1 MTMMAIVGVL
11 LLVLALLGEPLF
23 VVIGAL
29 GLAAFAAVDI
39 DTQSVI
45 IELYRL
51 AQNPF
56 MITIPLF
63 TFAGFLMAE
72 SKTATRLV
80 RLARAGM
87 GWIPGGLALVVLIT
101 CAFFTTFTG
110 ASGVTIIALGGL
122 LLPAL
127 RVEKY
132 PEDFSFGLVTAS
144 GSMGLLF
151 PPSLPIILYGL
162 VASVEIDKLFIAGI
176 LPGMV
181 SMVVLGG
188 YGMRVAKRAGI
199 KRSPVKARE
208 FLQALNETKWEL
220 MVPVIIMVGIY
231 GGFVTVAEASAITA
245 AYVLLIEVFIYK
257 DLDLRRDLP
266 RVIRESMLMVG
277 AILVILGVA
286 LGLTNYL
293 VDAQVPMR
301 IFEVMR
307 QYLTSKWA
315 FLMALNLFLLL
326 VGCLLDIFSAIIV
339 VVPLIT
345 PVAREVGVDPIHLG
359 IIFLANLQIGYLTP
373 PVGMNL
379 FIASLAFEQP
389 MVRIYRMVLPY
400 LALLVLSLLVITY
413 VPLLSLV
420 LLHPEMLWDSLG
432 ALWGAISGVFW

>member
-1 MTMMAIVGVL
+1 MSLAIVGAVL
-11 LLVLALLGEPLF
+11 ILLTLLGEPLF
-23 VVIGAL
+23 VILGAL
-29 GLAAFAAVDI
+29 GLAAFTVAEI

-56 MITIPLF
+56 MVTIPLF

-72 SKTATRLV
+72 ARTASRLV

-87 GWIPGGLALVVLIT
+87 GWLPGGMALVVLAT

-127 RVEKY
+127 RAENY

-162 VASVEIDKLFIAGI
+162 IASVEIDKLFIAGI

-181 SMVVLGG
+181 SMLAVGG
-188 YGMRVAKRAGI
+188 YSVWTAHKAGV
-199 KRSPVKARE
+199 RRTPVQPRE
-208 FLQALNETKWEL
+208 FLAALNETKWEIA
-220 MVPVIIMVGIY
+220 VPLIIMVGIY
-231 GGFVTVAEASAITA
+231 GGFVTVAEAAAITA
-245 AYVLLIEVFIYK
+245 AYVLFIEVFVYK
-257 DLDLRRDLP
+257 DLSLRRDLP
-266 RVIRESMLMVG
+266 RVIHESMLLVG
-277 AILVILGVA
+277 AILLILGVA

-293 VDAQVPMR
+293 VDQQVPMR
-301 IFEVMR
+301 IFELIR
-307 QYLTSKWA
+307 EHLTSKWA
-315 FLMALNLFLLL
+315 FLLALNLFLLV

-345 PVAREVGVDPIHLG
+345 PVAAEVGVDPIHLG

-389 MVRIYRMVLPY
+389 MVKVYRMALPY
-400 LALLVLSLLVITY
+400 LALLVVSVLVITY
-413 VPLLSLV
+413 WPDLSLF
-420 LLHPEMLWDSLG
+420 LLRW
-432 ALWGAISGVFW
+432 FN